1 MSLDL
6 IWIGLIDTAQ
16 LFQVKLISS
25 CDDTLEYLEDDM
37 TWEGDI
43 KVTFHYTGGDRSY
56 VWEVETT
63 VSQ

>member
-1 MSLDL
+1 MKLNQKHTLQIVWVS
-6 IWIGLIDTAQ
+6 IGTAQ
-16 LFQVKLISS
+16 LFQVNLISS

-56 VWEVETT
+56 V
-63 VSQ
+63 